1 MQIKLFTVPIT
12 AVADYNEEINAFLRG
27 NKIIDM
33 EKQLIQ
39 TPAGV
44 YWCLFISYV
53 ELSVA
58 DKSGKEKI
66 DYMHELPPDEFAR
79 FSVLRKIR
87 TEMAKKEG
95 VSAFVIFTNG
105 ELAEMAKMPELTAEK
120 LKTIKGIG
128 KSKIEKYAAPLLE
141 AYQKHLIEHEK
152 SGQPDTP
159 DSHL

>member
-1 MQIKLFTVPIT
+1 MQIKFFTVPIT

-27 NKIIDM
+27 NKITDL
-33 EKQLIQ
+33 ERQLIQ

-53 ELSVA
+53 EMSMA
-58 DKSGKEKI
+58 DKSVKEKI
-66 DYMHELPPDEFAR
+66 DYMQVLPPEEFAR

-95 VSAFVIFTNG
+95 ISAFVVFTDA

-128 KSKIEKYAAPLLE
+128 KSKTEKYGASLIE
-141 AYQKHLIEHEK
+141 AYQKNKTDHETG
-152 SGQPDTP
+152 GQSDTV
-159 DSHL
+159 DSLF